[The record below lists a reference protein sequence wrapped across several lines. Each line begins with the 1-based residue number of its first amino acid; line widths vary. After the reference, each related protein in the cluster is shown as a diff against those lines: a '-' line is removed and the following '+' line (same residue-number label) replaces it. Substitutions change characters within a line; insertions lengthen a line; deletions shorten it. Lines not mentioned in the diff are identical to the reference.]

1 MARRVLKEVIA
12 LDPGYPNGH
21 GLLAWTHLMDIYLDP
36 TKSPGKSIGQAL
48 ELAQKALTLDDS
60 LPINIDCLAYI
71 YLLKRQHEKAIPE
84 FERAVALNPNVAF
97 PHGWLGIAL
106 NYVGRPEDAI
116 TSFKKAI
123 RLNPIPPVWYLQ
135 NLARSYRMVGQYE
148 NSIATYKKV
157 LRRTPDNLFA
167 HAGLTATYSVAGRLD
182 EARAQAKEIL
192 RVQSK
197 FSAERYVKTFPFQD
211 KADTERLIDALRK
224 AGLR

>member
-1 MARRVLKEVIA
+1 
-12 LDPGYPNGH
+12 
-21 GLLAWTHLMDIYLDP
+21 
-36 TKSPGKSIGQAL
+36 
-48 ELAQKALTLDDS
+48 
-60 LPINIDCLAYI
+60 
-71 YLLKRQHEKAIPE
+71 
-84 FERAVALNPNVAF
+84 
-97 PHGWLGIAL
+97 
-106 NYVGRPEDAI
+106 
-116 TSFKKAI
+116 
-123 RLNPIPPVWYLQ
+123 
-135 NLARSYRMVGQYE
+135 
-148 NSIATYKKV
+148 V